1 MKIYGLNKTTLLDY
15 PGRVAATI
23 FLGGCNFR
31 CPFCQNS
38 SLVLSPDRQPEI
50 PEEEVLSF
58 LKKRKGIL
66 EGVCVTGG
74 EPTLSPELPEFLK
87 KIQELGYPVKLD
99 TNGSRPQVLKD
110 LASRNLIQMTA
121 VDIKACPNNYP
132 SLCGLVHPDLDPIKE
147 TVDFLINGSLDYEFR
162 TTVVRELHT
171 EQDFIQIGQWI
182 AGAKAYYLQAY
193 RDSEEV
199 LQPGFS
205 SYSPKEL
212 MYFRDILK
220 RTIPLV
226 ELRGI
231 D

>member
-87 KIQELGYPVKLD
+87 KIQDLGYPVKLD

-110 LASRNLIQMTA
+110 LANRNLIQMTA

-132 SLCGLVHPDLDPIKE
+132 SLCGLVHPDLDSIQE

-205 SYSPKEL
+205 SYSQKEL

>member
-87 KIQELGYPVKLD
+87 KIQDLGYPVKLD

-132 SLCGLVHPDLDPIKE
+132 SLCGLVHPDLDSIKE

-205 SYSPKEL
+205 SYSQKEL

>member
-87 KIQELGYPVKLD
+87 KIQDLGYPVKLD

-110 LASRNLIQMTA
+110 LASQNLIQMTA

-132 SLCGLVHPDLDPIKE
+132 SLCGLVHPDLDSIKE

-205 SYSPKEL
+205 SYSQKEL

>member
-38 SLVLSPDRQPEI
+38 SLVLNPSSQPELSVT
-50 PEEEVLSF
+50 EVLSF
-58 LKKRKGIL
+58 LKKRQGIL

-74 EPTLSPELPEFLK
+74 EPTLSPDLPEFLAE
-87 KIQELGYPVKLD
+87 IRALGYPVKLD
-99 TNGSRPQVLKD
+99 TNGTRPDLLKE
-110 LASRNLIQMTA
+110 LAGEGLIQMAA
-121 VDIKACPNNYP
+121 VDIKACPDNYP
-132 SLCGLVHPDLDPIKE
+132 SLLDAIKE
-147 TVDFLINGSLDYEFR
+147 TVDFLINGTLDYEFR
-162 TTVVRELHT
+162 TTVVKELHS
-171 EQDFIQIGQWI
+171 EQDFVAIGKWLS
-182 AGAKAYYLQAY
+182 GAKAYYLQAY

-205 SYSPKEL
+205 SFSYKEL
-212 MYFRDILK
+212 EHFRQILMQ
-220 RTIPLV
+220 TIPLV